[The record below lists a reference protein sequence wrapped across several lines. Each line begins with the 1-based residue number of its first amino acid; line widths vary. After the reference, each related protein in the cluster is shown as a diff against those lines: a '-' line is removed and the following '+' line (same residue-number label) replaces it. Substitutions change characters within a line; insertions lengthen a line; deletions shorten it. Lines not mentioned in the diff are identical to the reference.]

1 MCKITNVPT
10 FFRPIFHDILMNFSF
25 LFSERELP
33 SRSGGLIYA
42 FQNVMD
48 KTEAEAWDVKRFEKM
63 FKKQLNELEIDNEML
78 QIKLKN
84 KIKEMNQLRMQYRD
98 KEVSEIRT

>member
-1 MCKITNVPT
+1 
-10 FFRPIFHDILMNFSF
+10 
-25 LFSERELP
+25 
-33 SRSGGLIYA
+33 
-42 FQNVMD
+42 MD

-98 KEVSEIRT
+98 KEVSEIRTQF